1 MKLRSILCLCPED
14 FRSQSQEWADAHN
27 ITLLCCAVGDNME
40 PFVTMNRAAVA
51 KALAFLRGMSSFLC
65 NFSMLMSEA
74 IAHSID
80 SIISARTDG
89 IAC

>member
-1 MKLRSILCLCPED
+1 MKLRSILCLCPEN

-51 KALAFLRGMSSFLC
+51 KALAFL
-65 NFSMLMSEA
+65 
-74 IAHSID
+74 
-80 SIISARTDG
+80 TG
-89 IAC
+89 IYILQILTL

>member
-51 KALAFLRGMSSFLC
+51 KALAFLTGAFILFCSTPL
-65 NFSMLMSEA
+65 LWK
-74 IAHSID
+74 H
-80 SIISARTDG
+80 
-89 IAC
+89 